1 MFVSKKKF
9 EKLQS
14 ECDSYRAT
22 VEAREREVHYWEDGH
37 HKLAKRLI
45 ATENTLKDAE
55 LVRDVYKRD
64 VDELGALLETLEQ
77 DRDYWL
83 NAHRNEAGRVERLT
97 SENEGLVAEGARLAD
112 ELAAMRKAVKA
123 GSPVIDGMRI
133 EYDDGSSK
141 VVAGCTAMRGFP
153 YAPEGWLVPYA
164 GDNPCPGQF
173 ATHGVRAIRPVLIE
187 SKATEKQPTPKKKA
201 VATKKAGR
209 K

>member
-1 MFVSKKKF
+1 MLVSKKKF
-9 EKLQS
+9 EKLRS
-14 ECDSYRAT
+14 ECDSWRAT
-22 VEAREREVHYWEDGH
+22 AEAREREVRHWEDGH
-37 HKLAKRLI
+37 YKLA
-45 ATENTLKDAE
+45 NTLKDVE

-64 VDELGALLETLEQ
+64 VDELGASLETLEQ

-83 NAHRNEAGRVERLT
+83 NAHRNEAGHVERLT
-97 SENEGLVAEGARLAD
+97 KENEDLIAEGARLAD

-141 VVAGCTAMRGFP
+141 VVAGCTRIEGPP
-153 YAPEGWLVPYA
+153 YAPKGWVFAYA
-164 GDNPCPGQF
+164 GDGLYLGQF
-173 ATHGVRAIRPVLIE
+173 ATHGIRAIRLALIE
-187 SKATEKQPTPKKKA
+187 SKAAEKQPTPKKKA